1 MDKIAVLIPTDANIS
16 ANSEHQFSIDINN
29 TNFAHGDGAYRI
41 SFYAKNAIDGSYCY
55 GYNIVLSAIESV
67 FGGLTEEYWKIVNK
81 LEEWDNEREKETEN
95 ENNN

>member
-1 MDKIAVLIPTDANIS
+1 MEIEKGVKYFTRQEIKKHF
-16 ANSEHQFSIDINN
+16 SEEFIDSITKEYGCD
-29 TNFAHGDGAYRI
+29 FR
-41 SFYAKNAIDGSYCY
+41 SSLESAIDGGYCY

-81 LEEWDNEREKETEN
+81 LEEWDNKREKEIED